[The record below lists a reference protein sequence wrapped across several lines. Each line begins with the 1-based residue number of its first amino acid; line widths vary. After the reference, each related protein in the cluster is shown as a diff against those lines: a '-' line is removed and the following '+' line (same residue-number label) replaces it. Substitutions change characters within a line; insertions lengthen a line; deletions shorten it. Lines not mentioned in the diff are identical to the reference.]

1 MKITLLVPHLD
12 FVNTG
17 TPKIHA
23 RDKEDEGKATM
34 CGRPI
39 WPASNILAQRTL
51 TDDNLCRRCYNSLTT
66 YTGRLGSV
74 PKVRIEREAST

>member
-1 MKITLLVPHLD
+1 MKVTLLVPRLD

-17 TPKIHA
+17 TPKVHA
-23 RDKEDEGKATM
+23 RDVEDEVKATM

-39 WPASNILAQRTL
+39 WPASTILATRTM
-51 TDDNLCRRCYNSLTT
+51 TSDKLCRRCMASLAT

-74 PKVRIEREAST
+74 PKVRFEKEAHA

>member
-1 MKITLLVPHLD
+1 MKITLLVPRLD
-12 FVNTG
+12 FVNTS

-23 RDKEDEGKATM
+23 RDTEDEIQATM

-51 TDDNLCRRCYNSLTT
+51 TSDKLCRRCVASLAT
-66 YTGRLGSV
+66 YTGRFGSV
-74 PKVRIEREAST
+74 PKVRIEREVRV